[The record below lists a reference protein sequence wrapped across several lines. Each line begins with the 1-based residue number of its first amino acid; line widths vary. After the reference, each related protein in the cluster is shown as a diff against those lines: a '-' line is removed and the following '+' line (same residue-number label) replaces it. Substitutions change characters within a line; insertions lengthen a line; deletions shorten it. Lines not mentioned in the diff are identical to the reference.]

1 MSDTLPDA
9 YNPQS
14 SIPQQT
20 PSAPLL
26 TPEQIA
32 QILAALQVQ
41 EKPVNIKRAVP
52 LREEKATPSK
62 WPEWDGK
69 SEHYNSYIELL
80 AAKIDVDWEKL
91 GGHKAVCIDMMN
103 SIPLTL
109 RNRVSQWF
117 STGGPDGDWNYE
129 LFISHFNDNFGDK
142 TAARTAGDRLTRIRQ
157 GEHQI
162 FADFL
167 NDFEYMLAQAKG
179 LKWEGRVKVN
189 QLSAS
194 LNKRLSDYLV
204 AVNTSDD
211 DYLLFVNQERR
222 VANKLEAKED
232 FLPKRGPRQTKTWY
246 ISKSGTAPQL
256 SHTESFTSP
265 TSNPN
270 TMTTVLDY
278 EGDTPMVG
286 VNGISIAALTTL
298 INKINSQG
306 QLKERNKDQ
315 KPPAPWRPQ
324 EEFAALRAAGK
335 CTRCAGK
342 GHWFKKCPHY
352 TWAKRPVN
360 VNSTVTMSSK
370 NFSRPKQNLPKHNF
384 NDNPMYNDDNGEE
397 KDNDDY
403 KFLSG
408 KE

>member
-211 DYLLFVNQERR
+211 DYLLFVNQVRR

-246 ISKSGTAPQL
+246 ISKSGTVPQL

-342 GHWFKKCPHY
+342 GHWFRNCPHF
-352 TWAKRPVN
+352 TWAKRQAN
-360 VNSTVTMSSK
+360 VNSTATMDSK
-370 NFSRPKQNLPKHNF
+370 NFIRPKQ
-384 NDNPMYNDDNGEE
+384 
-397 KDNDDY
+397 
-403 KFLSG
+403 KFIQT
-408 KE
+408 